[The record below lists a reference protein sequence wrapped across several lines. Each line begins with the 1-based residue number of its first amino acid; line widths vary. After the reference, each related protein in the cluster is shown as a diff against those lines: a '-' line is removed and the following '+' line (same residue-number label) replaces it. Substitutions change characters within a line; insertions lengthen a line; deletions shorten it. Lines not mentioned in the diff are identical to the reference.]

1 MVNQLPV
8 YLFTG
13 FLEGGKT
20 HIIQESM
27 EDKRFNSGEKTL
39 IIQCEE
45 GIDEFELD
53 RFWGKNVYLETIDS
67 EEQITKEYLSELGK
81 KHRLDRVIIE
91 YNGMWSL
98 NKLYQNLPDSW
109 AIYQEMMFADA
120 NTFLAYN
127 TNMRQLMVDK
137 LLNAEMIVLNRTPEN
152 IDKEEIHKVIRG
164 ISRRVAITYDY
175 PDGHVEYDEIEDP
188 LPFDMNA
195 DVVNIEDEFYAL
207 FYRDLSEEME
217 KYHGKTVRFKGIV
230 ATDASMGDK
239 SVLAGRHVMT
249 CCADDI
255 AFNPLVC
262 IFPEKANL
270 KTRDWVTLT
279 GTIKI
284 EKHKLYRGP
293 GPVLYVTKTEFAVP
307 PAQEVATFY

>member
-1 MVNQLPV
+1 
-8 YLFTG
+8 
-13 FLEGGKT
+13 
-20 HIIQESM
+20 
-27 EDKRFNSGEKTL
+27 
-39 IIQCEE
+39 
-45 GIDEFELD
+45 
-53 RFWGKNVYLETIDS
+53 
-67 EEQITKEYLSELGK
+67 
-81 KHRLDRVIIE
+81 
-91 YNGMWSL
+91 MWSL
-98 NKLYQNLPDSW
+98 NTLYQNLPDSW

-137 LLNAEMIVLNRTPEN
+137 LLNAEMIVLNRTPDN
-152 IDKEEIHKVIRG
+152 IDKEEVHKVIRG

-188 LPFDMNA
+188 LPFDLTA
-195 DVVNIEDEFYAL
+195 DIVNIEDEFYAL

-217 KYHGKTVRFKGIV
+217 KYQGKTVRFKGIV

>member
-1 MVNQLPV
+1 
-8 YLFTG
+8 
-13 FLEGGKT
+13 
-20 HIIQESM
+20 
-27 EDKRFNSGEKTL
+27 
-39 IIQCEE
+39 
-45 GIDEFELD
+45 
-53 RFWGKNVYLETIDS
+53 
-67 EEQITKEYLSELGK
+67 
-81 KHRLDRVIIE
+81 
-91 YNGMWSL
+91 MWSL
-98 NKLYQNLPDSW
+98 NTLYQNLPDSW

-137 LLNAEMIVLNRTPEN
+137 LMGAEMIVLNRTPAV

-188 LPFDMNA
+188 LPFDLEA
-195 DVVNIEDEFYAL
+195 PVVNIEDEFYAL

-217 KYHGKTVRFKGIV
+217 KYNGKTIRFKGIV
-230 ATDASMGDK
+230 AADASLGNK

-249 CCADDI
+249 CCVDDI

-262 IFPEKANL
+262 IFEEKTNL

-279 GTIKI
+279 GTIKV

-293 GPVLYVTKTEFAVP
+293 GPVLYVSKTEFAVP